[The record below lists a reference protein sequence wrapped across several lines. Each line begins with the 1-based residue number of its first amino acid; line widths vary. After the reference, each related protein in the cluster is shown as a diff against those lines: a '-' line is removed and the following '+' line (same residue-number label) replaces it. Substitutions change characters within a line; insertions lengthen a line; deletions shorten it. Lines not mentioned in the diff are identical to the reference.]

1 MFDSFI
7 DILHQNSNNLDIE
20 YVALRLFTA
29 VILSSIIGCE
39 RANKRHSA
47 GLRTFIL
54 SSFSTS
60 IAMIMDL
67 YLIQNTSVNMPI
79 LSALSILSISILSS
93 KTILFSSRN
102 QIKGLTTSVGLWTCG
117 LIGLTSGAGLY
128 LISIVSFAIFHL

>member
-47 GLRTFIL
+47 
-54 SSFSTS
+54 
-60 IAMIMDL
+60 
-67 YLIQNTSVNMPI
+67 
-79 LSALSILSISILSS
+79 
-93 KTILFSSRN
+93 
-102 QIKGLTTSVGLWTCG
+102 
-117 LIGLTSGAGLY
+117 
-128 LISIVSFAIFHL
+128 

>member
-60 IAMIMDL
+60 ISNSK
-67 YLIQNTSVNMPI
+67 YLCKYAYFICIINFKYFYT
-79 LSALSILSISILSS
+79 
-93 KTILFSSRN
+93 K
-102 QIKGLTTSVGLWTCG
+102 
-117 LIGLTSGAGLY
+117 
-128 LISIVSFAIFHL
+128 